1 MFHRKTNF
9 HYHRVSPLQTHRCCF
24 GPNSTISAF
33 SWHRAVSFNIIRQN
47 VIFSNNRSALCL
59 FVWIYLCSN
68 AHESELLLK
77 VIPRKVVLIHVV
89 PLITYLPQVLLS
101 EDASNHES
109 WLLILFTATQN
120 CTQSTRNSSWQHAA
134 LDSSNT
140 SSSLGNMIKLF

>member
-1 MFHRKTNF
+1 MFRRKTNF

-47 VIFSNNRSALCL
+47 VIFSNNRSSFLS

-89 PLITYLPQVLLS
+89 PLLHICLKCYCQRMPAIMKVDCWFYSLPPKIVPKVQETL
-101 EDASNHES
+101 A
-109 WLLILFTATQN
+109 
-120 CTQSTRNSSWQHAA
+120 
-134 LDSSNT
+134 
-140 SSSLGNMIKLF
+140 GNMQH

>member
-33 SWHRAVSFNIIRQN
+33 SWHRAVSFNIIRCKMSYFL
-47 VIFSNNRSALCL
+47 IIDLHFCL

-89 PLITYLPQVLLS
+89 PLLHICLKCYCQRMPAIMKVDCWFYSLPPKIVPKVQ
-101 EDASNHES
+101 E
-109 WLLILFTATQN
+109 ILA
-120 CTQSTRNSSWQHAA
+120 
-134 LDSSNT
+134 
-140 SSSLGNMIKLF
+140 GNMQH